1 MDDLYSIET
10 LEYLKHVSIKSR
22 KRYGQYFTNKKIRRL
37 LFDVIPK
44 IDTPVVAELSV
55 GTGEF
60 LESFYEEFNNPQVY
74 AYDID
79 PVLVNL
85 CKTKFPNLIEIKWLN
100 SLHLHKPDYF
110 DYVIG
115 NPPYYELKLSNR
127 ERKEYADII
136 HGRVNI
142 YSLFVKKSIEV
153 TKPNGYIALVIPTSI
168 NTGKYFSKLRD
179 YIINTCEI
187 EELITLGDKDFLDA
201 LQNTQ
206 ILVLR
211 KKANTGKYIFKKNNV
226 SLFCKNYQNLLS
238 LYTGKVSLKDAG
250 YDVKTGSIVWNQ
262 KAKQLSNNDNDTLLI
277 WSHNISSNGIVL
289 SNKKPQYISNVTPL
303 REKTIVAKRVTGCGK
318 NAKLTAAIADMSN
331 YVAEN
336 HVNVIFNKQN
346 KGYEF
351 DYILKEL
358 NSIDNLSIM
367 QHIVGNTQISAS
379 ELLNLFPIT
388 KKGDDHAICDG

>member
-1 MDDLYSIET
+1 MDKLYSKET
-10 LEYLKHVSIKSR
+10 LEYLKHVSIEYR
-22 KRYGQYFTNKKIRRL
+22 KKYGQYFTNKQIRRL
-37 LFDVIPK
+37 LFDAIPK
-44 IDTPVVAELSV
+44 IDSPVVAELNA

-60 LESFYEEFNNPQVY
+60 LESFYEEFDDPKVY

-79 PVLVNL
+79 PVLVTL
-85 CKTKFPNLIEIKWLN
+85 CKSKFTKLTEIKWIN
-100 SLHLHKPDYF
+100 SLHLNKPNYF

-115 NPPYYELKLSNR
+115 NPPYYELKLSSN
-127 ERKEYADII
+127 ERKAYSDII

-142 YSLFVKKSIEV
+142 YGLFVKKSIEI

-168 NTGKYFSKLRD
+168 NTGKYFSKLRE

-211 KKANTGKYIFKKNNV
+211 KKTSSGKYIFKKNNV
-226 SLFCKNYQNLLS
+226 SLFCKNYQELLS
-238 LYTGKVSLKDAG
+238 LYNGKISLKDAG

-262 KAKQLSNNDNDTLLI
+262 KADQLSNNKNDTLLI
-277 WSHNISSNGIVL
+277 WSHNITSNGIVL
-289 SNKKPQYISNVTPL
+289 SNKKPQYISNVSPL
-303 REKTIVAKRVTGCGK
+303 KEKTIVAKRVTGCGK
-318 NAKLTAAIADMSN
+318 NAKLTAAMADMDN

-336 HVNVIFNKQN
+336 HVNVIFNKHDR
-346 KGYEF
+346 GYEF

-367 QHIVGNTQISAS
+367 RHIVGNTQISAS

-388 KKGDDHAICDG
+388 KKG